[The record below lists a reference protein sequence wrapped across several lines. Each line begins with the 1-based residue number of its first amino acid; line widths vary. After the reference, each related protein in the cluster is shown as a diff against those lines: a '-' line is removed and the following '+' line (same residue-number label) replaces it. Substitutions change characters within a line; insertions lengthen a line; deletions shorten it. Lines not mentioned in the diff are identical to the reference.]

1 MKKRFILSIPLQ
13 GKGQL
18 QEVIYDLDESCHF
31 DFNLKTRFPI
41 MPVLYNCCLEQDEI
55 ELVIIKFMHDNTK
68 MNLAL
73 FLEEFNRF
81 LGERPGIAHTITY
94 IEVSGD
100 ETKPAHK
107 ELFMKLI
114 KCFHNDEML
123 YACITYGQ
131 KPTPVVLFMA
141 LVYAY
146 RMMDGVEIGA
156 LVYGQRIFG
165 TDKSRLFNVM
175 SLFYINDVV
184 TNISGLKSV
193 SPDRQKEL
201 LSMFLED

>member
-1 MKKRFILSIPLQ
+1 MKKRFITSIPLQ

-18 QEVIYDLDESCHF
+18 QEVIYDLDESCNF
-31 DFNLKTRFPI
+31 NFNLKTRFPI
-41 MPVLYNCCLEQDEI
+41 IPVLYNSCLEQDNI
-55 ELVIIKFMHDNTK
+55 ELVIIKFLHDNTE

-81 LGERPGIAHTITY
+81 LDTRPGIEYKITY

-107 ELFMKLI
+107 DLFRKLI
-114 KCFHNDEML
+114 KCFQNDEML
-123 YACITYGQ
+123 FACITYGQ
-131 KPTPVVLFMA
+131 KPSPIVLFMA

-146 RMMDGVEIGA
+146 RIMDGVEIGA

-175 SLFYINDVV
+175 SLFYINDIV
-184 TNISGLKSV
+184 TNISNLKGV
-193 SPDRQKEL
+193 SSEQQKQL